1 MILRVAQLLEQ
12 IIDKHSFRY
21 KERLLQNLTQND
33 IVKTIDESFI
43 KQSLGMN
50 QTDDIV
56 LIPIIDRNP
65 REALF
70 ENAFDDFLGIVL
82 NVHHKGIRSRHHQFT
97 RHQLIQRENPLQHLN
112 LICIQGLFALGQHI
126 LNLVP
131 GHLFVCI
138 IKLHR
143 RYPTQQVG

>member
-1 MILRVAQLLEQ
+1 
-12 IIDKHSFRY
+12 
-21 KERLLQNLTQND
+21 
-33 IVKTIDESFI
+33 
-43 KQSLGMN
+43 MN

-65 REALF
+65 REALL
-70 ENAFDDFLGIVL
+70 EDTFDDFLSVVL
-82 NVHHKGIRSRHHQFT
+82 NVHHKGIRPWHHQFT

-112 LICIQGLFALGQHI
+112 LVRIQSLLTLGQHI
-126 LNLVP
+126 FNLVP

>member
-1 MILRVAQLLEQ
+1 MILRIAQLLKQ
-12 IIDKHSFRY
+12 IIDKHGFRY

-56 LIPIIDRNP
+56 LIPIIDGNP
-65 REALF
+65 RKTLF
-70 ENAFDDFLGIVL
+70 ENAFDNFFGVIL
-82 NVHHKGIRSRHHQFT
+82 NVHHKGIRPRHHQFT

-112 LICIQGLFALGQHI
+112 LICIQGLLTIG
-126 LNLVP
+126 
-131 GHLFVCI
+131 
-138 IKLHR
+138 
-143 RYPTQQVG
+143 

>member
-1 MILRVAQLLEQ
+1 
-12 IIDKHSFRY
+12 
-21 KERLLQNLTQND
+21 
-33 IVKTIDESFI
+33 
-43 KQSLGMN
+43 MN
-50 QTDDIV
+50 QSNDIV

-65 REALF
+65 REALL
-70 ENAFDDFLGIVL
+70 EDAFDDFLGVVL
-82 NVHHKGIRSRHHQFT
+82 NVYHKGIRPRHHQFT

-112 LICIQGLFALGQHI
+112 LVRIQGLFALSQHI